1 MQAWLDANEGEI
13 PTDDEDDFSEDE
25 NDSANESMDDDD
37 PQAEVE
43 VNEPILVGENVE
55 LVVDVVEDVGPVEPD
70 FENFDNGKFD
80 EQLKIFIYFAA
91 KTFK

>member
-43 VNEPILVGENVE
+43 VNEPILVGENAE
-55 LVVDVVEDVGPVEPD
+55 LVVDVVDAGPVEPD
-70 FENFDNGKFD
+70 FENFDDGKFD
-80 EQLKIFIYFAA
+80 E
-91 KTFK
+91 

>member
-37 PQAEVE
+37 PQVE
-43 VNEPILVGENVE
+43 MDEPILVGKNVE
-55 LVVDVVEDVGPVEPD
+55 VVVDAAEDVGPIEPD
-70 FENFDNGKFD
+70 FENFDDGKFD
-80 EQLKIFIYFAA
+80 D
-91 KTFK
+91 